1 MSSTA
6 NVTVEEIPLT
16 PAPALEDIQPGRRV
30 RLVNIKPA
38 SLNGL
43 TGTTQ
48 RNPSSRVTRLD
59 VLLDESSTVFLRR
72 DLRVAGT
79 RKLKAPAPDVTRKL
93 LPRVPNECMFYAEN
107 DS

>member
-1 MSSTA
+1 MRSPV

-16 PAPALEDIQPGRRV
+16 PAPALEAIEPGRRV

-43 TGTTQ
+43 IGTTQ

-59 VLLDESSTVFLRR
+59 VLLDESSTEFLRR
-72 DLRVAGT
+72 DLRVGNT
-79 RKLKAPAPDVTRKL
+79 RNIKAPAADVTRKL